1 MDYATLLKIHLVA
14 VGISLALFVLRGAWR
29 MMDSPLNN
37 RKWVKIVP
45 HVNDSILLAAAIG
58 MLVVAGLNPL
68 DHGWIMAKIGGLI
81 AYIVLGTIAIKRGE
95 TARTRILAFVGAL
108 AVFGYIAMVAVTKQ
122 VVPF

>member
-58 MLVVAGLNPL
+58 MLVAAGLNPL
-68 DHGWIMAKIGGLI
+68 EHDWLMAKIIALI
-81 AYIVLGTIAIKRGE
+81 AYITLGTIALKRG
-95 TARTRILAFVGAL
+95 RTPLHRNLAFVGAL
-108 AVFGYIAMVAVTKQ
+108 AVFGYMVAVAASKRAL
-122 VVPF
+122 PL